1 MRALTSYGHSVHDA
15 VRYTSPPSWLGAVT
29 ATSMSRISGGASAPS
44 ALRRR
49 TFQDSFDSIA
59 PARSRETFCLLDG
72 ATIGRGV
79 SGHDTRLK
87 RRVAIK
93 VLPESVAANAERVAR
108 FQREA
113 EVLASLNHLNIA
125 AIYGLEDADG
135 LKALAMELVEG
146 PTLANRIA
154 EGPIPVDEALA
165 VAKQIVAA
173 LQAAHEQGI
182 IHRDLKPANVKT
194 RPDGAVKV
202 LDFGLA
208 KVTNPIGAMSDGTS
222 QSPTITNP
230 AMTRAGMILGTAAY
244 MSPEQARGLLV
255 DTRSDIWAFGCVLYE
270 MLTGRLAFA
279 GGTVTDTLVAIL
291 EREPDWAALPEAVP
305 AQVRAVLKRC
315 LQKDPGQRL
324 GDIAEARTGLEV
336 IASEPPP
343 PAPAPAPVRD
353 RRLQLLLPVFAA
365 GAVTL
370 VLVVGVW
377 QWRVWTAS
385 PANPVRS
392 LAILP
397 LKPLQQ
403 NTEDDHLGLGIADT
417 IITRIGQLEG
427 IAVRPTSSVR
437 RYGSAQSD
445 ALDAARE
452 LRVDAVLDGTVQRA
466 GDRLRIN
473 LNLVRVS
480 DGASL
485 WSRSFNTGFN
495 DIFAVEDEIAQQVV
509 GELRPRLTPTEQA
522 RLTKRYTSSPEA
534 YSTT

>member
-1 MRALTSYGHSVHDA
+1 MALTAGTRIGPYEI
-15 VRYTSPPSWLGAVT
+15 T
-29 ATSMSRISGGASAPS
+29 AQIGVGGMGEVYQAM
-44 ALRRR
+44 
-49 TFQDSFDSIA
+49 
-59 PARSRETFCLLDG
+59 
-72 ATIGRGV
+72 
-79 SGHDTRLK
+79 DTRLK

-173 LQAAHEQGI
+173 LQAAHDQGI

-208 KVTNPIGAMSDGTS
+208 KVTQPMGAMSEGTS

-244 MSPEQARGLLV
+244 MSPEQARGLPV
-255 DTRSDIWAFGCVLYE
+255 DTRTDIWAFGCVLYE
-270 MLTGRLAFA
+270 MLTGRLAFP

-291 EREPDWAALPEAVP
+291 EREPDWAALPEAAP
-305 AQVRAVLKRC
+305 PQVRALLKRC
-315 LQKDPGQRL
+315 LQKDPKQRL
-324 GDIAEARTGLEV
+324 GDIGDARIALEV
-336 IASEPPP
+336 IASEPPT
-343 PAPAPAPVRD
+343 APAPRGRAAPVPD
-353 RRLQLLLPVFAA
+353 RRPRLLLPILAA
-365 GAVTL
+365 GAVAL

-466 GDRLRIN
+466 GNRLRIN

-534 YSTT
+534 YQVPRERHSHVWNGWRRRRNGRRRG